1 MAKSN
6 ADRQKAYRNAKRNA
20 QRPESLRNAPI
31 VTERNAQPDLYPR
44 AADVRAS
51 HAYTPRANPDKLN
64 WGLWMSSEQ
73 LAQAGSR
80 GMEIMMHSVRKT
92 RGGEPPKG
100 LGQYQNP
107 SPNLKYIFSPFNA

>member
-31 VTERNAQPDLYPR
+31 VTERDAQPDLYPR

-64 WGLWMSSEQ
+64 WGPWMSSEQ
-73 LAQAGSR
+73 LAQARLTANRVPIPGDSDYSGVCR
-80 GMEIMMHSVRKT
+80 QEAGAWK
-92 RGGEPPKG
+92 
-100 LGQYQNP
+100 
-107 SPNLKYIFSPFNA
+107 